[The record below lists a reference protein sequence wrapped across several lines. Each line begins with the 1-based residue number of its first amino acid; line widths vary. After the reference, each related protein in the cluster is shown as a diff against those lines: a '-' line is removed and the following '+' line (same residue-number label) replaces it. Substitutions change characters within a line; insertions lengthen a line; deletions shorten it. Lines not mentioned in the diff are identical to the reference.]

1 VTRRLAI
8 MLGVP
13 VLLAVAVAAPLAQWR
28 GPQHWKFAA
37 AAVALTVPVG
47 LVTLRLAFRASRVP
61 VYGPVL
67 AMAAGM
73 FLRIVVGFGGA
84 VLLLVA
90 GGGVFRSEPLVFIG
104 WVLGLYLTTLTV
116 ELALIGTEMMA
127 KARR

>member
-1 VTRRLAI
+1 

-13 VLLAVAVAAPLAQWR
+13 VGLAVLVAAPLAHWF
-28 GPQHWKFAA
+28 GPQHWRFVA

-47 LVTLRLAFRASRVP
+47 VVTLRLAFRAQRIP

-73 FLRIVVGFGGA
+73 FLRLVVGFGGA
-84 VLLLVA
+84 VLLLLA
-90 GGGVFRSEPLVFIG
+90 GGGVFRGEPLAFMG

-116 ELALIGTEMMA
+116 ELAIIGTEMMA

>member
-1 VTRRLAI
+1 MTRRLAI
-8 MLGVP
+8 MLCVP

-28 GPQHWKFAA
+28 GPQHGKFAA

-47 LVTLRLAFRASRVP
+47 MVTLRLAFRSGRVL

-73 FLRIVVGFGGA
+73 FLRVAVGFGGA

-90 GGGVFRSEPLVFIG
+90 GGGAFRGEPLVFMG